1 MSYIN
6 EYNSIRGYR
15 NNRINNNYIR
25 NNSEGSFKRN
35 RFLNYDKIYNQ
46 FLTSPYPPMYYQR
59 ANRITPYQYQKKLN
73 IARSGD
79 NYYQNNQSNEY
90 NNLKLINPKSIN
102 DYEQNTKINSK
113 NNYLEINPSFE
124 EEKIKNI
131 KSVGNENYHY
141 KNEEYINQ
149 NQNINNRY
157 DLSNHKNDIDMA
169 NSFDYTN
176 QKQIL
181 NKINKRD
188 DLNIKDMDNNRLG
201 LSYDNI
207 RRSYNNKGYVSPI
220 IAQIARKNYLGNN
233 PYTDKEQNLGPTML
247 KNNPILFPIDTYK
260 FDFNRYIKDDYLNK
274 YI

>member
-1 MSYIN
+1 M
-6 EYNSIRGYR
+6 
-15 NNRINNNYIR
+15 
-25 NNSEGSFKRN
+25 
-35 RFLNYDKIYNQ
+35 
-46 FLTSPYPPMYYQR
+46 
-59 ANRITPYQYQKKLN
+59 
-73 IARSGD
+73 
-79 NYYQNNQSNEY
+79 
-90 NNLKLINPKSIN
+90 
-102 DYEQNTKINSK
+102 
-113 NNYLEINPSFE
+113 EINPSFE

-149 NQNINNRY
+149 NLNNRY

-188 DLNIKDMDNNRLG
+188 DLNIKDMDNNRLR